1 MGCSEGPEWKQSLE
15 ESSVHFFVE
24 ESRKRTGTAIR
35 RVKIQDTSVC
45 MGLSSVQLD
54 TSCIYTYPLPHER
67 ATKL

>member
-1 MGCSEGPEWKQSLE
+1 MGCSEGPGWKQSLE

-45 MGLSSVQLD
+45 ISSVQLD
-54 TSCIYTYPLPHER
+54 TSWIYTYPLPHER